1 MVVSKQVTRMTIG
14 VQGMTCAS
22 CVRYV
27 EEALTEVPGV
37 ESASVNLATERATVE
52 LDPLTVPASLLSD
65 VLDDAGYGAVVDV
78 ATMNVGGMT
87 CASCVGY
94 VERAL
99 NEVPGVVSSSVNLA
113 TERATVRYLAGATG
127 VDQLREAVDD
137 AGYSVEGVADDT
149 ANEVADSERLARV
162 REIRD
167 LKRKVAL
174 AGSVG
179 IVLMTL
185 MYIPLEVLGLTAF
198 QLNLVL
204 WVMATPVQFWAGAQ
218 FYRSAWGALKH
229 TTANMNTLVAVG
241 TSVAYAYSTA
251 ATFFGGVFE
260 QAHLLH
266 ANSVFSHSTGTYFD
280 ASAIII
286 ALILLGRLLEARA
299 KGRTSESIRKL
310 MGLRPRTAL
319 VVRDGQQVELPIDQV
334 VVDDQVVVR
343 PGEKVAVDGAVI
355 EGASSV
361 DESMLTGESMPVE
374 KTAGDP
380 VYAATVNGTGGLRF
394 RATRVGAD
402 TVLSQVIRLV
412 QDAQGSKAPIQRT
425 ADVVASYFVPAVLT
439 IAVITWAVWLYWG
452 PPPALTVAILN
463 AVAVLVIAC
472 PCALGL
478 ATPTAIIVGTGK
490 GAERGILIRNAEALE
505 RAHTVTTVVLDKTG
519 TLTRGQPVVTD
530 LITAD
535 GMSENEM
542 LRLAASAESGSE
554 HPLGQAIRTAA
565 TERGLTLAEAAQFQ
579 AFPGHGV
586 QAQVEGKSVALGNA
600 GLLQQSGL
608 ALNGLQSSGQ
618 ELTSQ
623 GKTVM
628 WVVVDGKMT
637 GLLAVADTLKPGA
650 KEAVSALRRLGLEV
664 VMLTGDNRP
673 TAEAIAREAGID
685 KVVAEVLPQDK
696 AAEVR
701 KLQEESRVVAMVG
714 DGINDAPALAQA
726 DVAIAMGTGTDLA
739 METAQITL
747 MRGDLRGVPEAV
759 ALSRATMRTIRQN
772 LFWAFFYNTALIP
785 IAAGVLY
792 LVFGGSQ
799 VPIGPL
805 RYILGD
811 FGFLNPVMAA
821 AAMAFSSVSVVSNSL
836 RLRGTRIQT

>member
-1 MVVSKQVTRMTIG
+1 MVSKQVTRMTIG

-78 ATMNVGGMT
+78 VTMNVGGMT

-149 ANEVADSERLARV
+149 ANEGADSERLARV

-260 QAHLLH
+260 EAHLLH
-266 ANSVFSHSTGTYFD
+266 AHSVFGHSTGTYFD

-334 VVDDQVVVR
+334 VVDDVVVVR
-343 PGEKVAVDGAVI
+343 PGEKVAVDGAVV

-452 PPPALTVAILN
+452 PPPALTIAILN

-554 HPLGQAIRTAA
+554 HPLGQAIRAAA

-600 GLLQQSGL
+600 ALLQQRGL
-608 ALNGLQSSGQ
+608 ALNGMQSRGQ

-623 GKTVM
+623 GKTAM
-628 WVVVDGKMT
+628 WVVVDGKVT

-759 ALSRATMRTIRQN
+759 ALSRATIRTIRQN

-792 LVFGGSQ
+792 LVFGGSG

-836 RLRGTRIQT
+836 RLRGARIQT

>member
-1 MVVSKQVTRMTIG
+1 MVSKQVTRITIG

-78 ATMNVGGMT
+78 VTMNVGGMT

-149 ANEVADSERLARV
+149 ANEGADSERLARV

-260 QAHLLH
+260 EAHLLH
-266 ANSVFSHSTGTYFD
+266 AHSVFGHSTGTYFD

-334 VVDDQVVVR
+334 VVDDVVVVR
-343 PGEKVAVDGAVI
+343 PGEKVAVDGAVV

-452 PPPALTVAILN
+452 PPPALTIAILN

-535 GMSENEM
+535 GMSEDEM

-554 HPLGQAIRTAA
+554 HPLGQAIRAAA

-600 GLLQQSGL
+600 GLLQQRGL
-608 ALNGLQSSGQ
+608 ALNGMQSRGQ

-623 GKTVM
+623 GKTAM
-628 WVVVDGKMT
+628 WVVVDGKVT

-701 KLQEESRVVAMVG
+701 KLQEEGRVVAMVG

-759 ALSRATMRTIRQN
+759 ALSRATIRTIRQN

-792 LVFGGSQ
+792 LVFGGSG

-836 RLRGTRIQT
+836 RLRGARIQT

>member
-1 MVVSKQVTRMTIG
+1 MVSKQVTRMTIG

-78 ATMNVGGMT
+78 VTMNVGGMT

-113 TERATVRYLAGATG
+113 TERATVRYFAGATG

-149 ANEVADSERLARV
+149 ANEQADSERLARV

-204 WVMATPVQFWAGAQ
+204 WVLATPVQFWAGAQ

-260 QAHLLH
+260 EAHLLH
-266 ANSVFSHSTGTYFD
+266 AHSVFGHSTGTYFD

-319 VVRDGQQVELPIDQV
+319 VVRDGQQVELPIDEV
-334 VVDDQVVVR
+334 VVDDVVVVR
-343 PGEKVAVDGAVI
+343 PGEKVAVDGAVV

-380 VYAATVNGTGGLRF
+380 LYAATVNGTGGLRF

-565 TERGLTLAEAAQFQ
+565 TERGLTLAQAAQFQ

-586 QAQVEGKSVALGNA
+586 QAQVEGKSVVLGNA
-600 GLLQQSGL
+600 GLLQQRGL
-608 ALNGLQSSGQ
+608 ALNGMQSRGQ

-623 GKTVM
+623 GKTAM
-628 WVVVDGKMT
+628 WVVVDGKVT

-714 DGINDAPALAQA
+714 DGINDAPALAQS

-747 MRGDLRGVPEAV
+747 MRGDLRGVPEAI
-759 ALSRATMRTIRQN
+759 ALSRATIRTIRQN

-792 LVFGGSQ
+792 LVFGGSG

-836 RLRGTRIQT
+836 RLRGARIQT

>member
-1 MVVSKQVTRMTIG
+1 MVSKQVTRITIG

-78 ATMNVGGMT
+78 VTMNVGGMT

-149 ANEVADSERLARV
+149 ANEGADSERLARV

-185 MYIPLEVLGLTAF
+185 MYIPLDVLGLTAF

-260 QAHLLH
+260 EAHLLH
-266 ANSVFSHSTGTYFD
+266 AHSVFGHSTGTYFD

-319 VVRDGQQVELPIDQV
+319 VVRDGQQVELPIDEV
-334 VVDDQVVVR
+334 VVDDVVVVR
-343 PGEKVAVDGAVI
+343 PGEKVAVDGAVV

-452 PPPALTVAILN
+452 PPPALTIAILN

-586 QAQVEGKSVALGNA
+586 QAQVEGKSVVLGNA
-600 GLLQQSGL
+600 GLLQQRGL
-608 ALNGLQSSGQ
+608 ALNGMQSSGQ

-623 GKTVM
+623 GKTAM
-628 WVVVDGKMT
+628 WVVVDGKVT

-701 KLQEESRVVAMVG
+701 KLQEEGRVVAMVG

-759 ALSRATMRTIRQN
+759 ALSRATIRTIRQN

-792 LVFGGSQ
+792 LVFGGSG
-799 VPIGPL
+799 VPMGPL

-836 RLRGTRIQT
+836 RLRGARIQT

>member
-1 MVVSKQVTRMTIG
+1 MVSKQVTRMTIG

-78 ATMNVGGMT
+78 VTMNVGGMT

-149 ANEVADSERLARV
+149 ANEGADSERLARV

-260 QAHLLH
+260 EAHLLH
-266 ANSVFSHSTGTYFD
+266 AHSVFGHSTGTYFD

-334 VVDDQVVVR
+334 VVDDVVVVR
-343 PGEKVAVDGAVI
+343 PGEKVAVDGAVV

-452 PPPALTVAILN
+452 PPPALTIAILN

-530 LITAD
+530 LITTD
-535 GMSENEM
+535 GMSEDEM

-554 HPLGQAIRTAA
+554 HPLGQAIRAAA

-579 AFPGHGV
+579 AFPGHGI
-586 QAQVEGKSVALGNA
+586 QAQVEGKSVVLGNA
-600 GLLQQSGL
+600 GLLQQRGL
-608 ALNGLQSSGQ
+608 ALNGMQSSGQ

-623 GKTVM
+623 GKTAM
-628 WVVVDGKMT
+628 WVVVDGKVT

-701 KLQEESRVVAMVG
+701 KLQEEGRVVAMVG

-759 ALSRATMRTIRQN
+759 ALSRATIRTIRQN

-792 LVFGGSQ
+792 LVFGGSG

-836 RLRGTRIQT
+836 RLRGARIQT

>member
-1 MVVSKQVTRMTIG
+1 M
-14 VQGMTCAS
+14 
-22 CVRYV
+22 

-162 REIRD
+162 HEIRD

-334 VVDDQVVVR
+334 VVDDQVAVR

-394 RATRVGAD
+394 RATRVGED

-519 TLTRGQPVVTD
+519 TLTRGEPVVTD
-530 LITAD
+530 LTTAD

-565 TERGLTLAEAAQFQ
+565 TERGVTLAEAAQFQ
-579 AFPGHGV
+579 AFPGHGI

-600 GLLQQSGL
+600 GLLQQRGL
-608 ALNGLQSSGQ
+608 ALNGLQSRGQ

-623 GKTVM
+623 GKTAM
-628 WVVVDGKMT
+628 WVVVDGKVT

-701 KLQEESRVVAMVG
+701 KLQEKSRVVAMVG

-792 LVFGGSQ
+792 LVFGGSG
-799 VPIGPL
+799 VPMGPL

-836 RLRGTRIQT
+836 RLRGARIQT

>member
-1 MVVSKQVTRMTIG
+1 MVSKQVTRITIG

-78 ATMNVGGMT
+78 VTMNVGGMT

-149 ANEVADSERLARV
+149 ANEGADSERLARV

-251 ATFFGGVFE
+251 ATFFGSVFE
-260 QAHLLH
+260 EAHLLH
-266 ANSVFSHSTGTYFD
+266 AHSVFGHSTGTYFD

-334 VVDDQVVVR
+334 VVDDVVVVR
-343 PGEKVAVDGAVI
+343 PGEKVAVDGAVV

-361 DESMLTGESMPVE
+361 DESMLTGESMPIE

-452 PPPALTVAILN
+452 PPPALTIAILN

-530 LITAD
+530 LITTD
-535 GMSENEM
+535 GMSEDEM

-554 HPLGQAIRTAA
+554 HPLGQAIRAAA

-600 GLLQQSGL
+600 GLLQQRGL
-608 ALNGLQSSGQ
+608 ALNGMQSRGQ

-623 GKTVM
+623 GKTAM
-628 WVVVDGKMT
+628 WVVVDGKVT

-701 KLQEESRVVAMVG
+701 KLQEEGRVVAMVG

-759 ALSRATMRTIRQN
+759 ALSRATIRTIRQN

-792 LVFGGSQ
+792 LVFGGSG

-836 RLRGTRIQT
+836 RLRGARIQT

>member
-1 MVVSKQVTRMTIG
+1 MVSKQVTRITIG

-78 ATMNVGGMT
+78 VTMNVGGMT

-149 ANEVADSERLARV
+149 ANEGADSERLARV

-260 QAHLLH
+260 EAHLLH
-266 ANSVFSHSTGTYFD
+266 AHSVFGHSTGTYFD

-334 VVDDQVVVR
+334 VVDDVVVVR
-343 PGEKVAVDGAVI
+343 PGEKVAVDGAVV

-452 PPPALTVAILN
+452 PPPALTIAILN

-530 LITAD
+530 LITTD
-535 GMSENEM
+535 GMSEDEM

-554 HPLGQAIRTAA
+554 HPLGQAIRAAA

-600 GLLQQSGL
+600 GLLQQRGL
-608 ALNGLQSSGQ
+608 ALNGMQSRGQ

-623 GKTVM
+623 GKTAM
-628 WVVVDGKMT
+628 WVVVDGKVT

-701 KLQEESRVVAMVG
+701 KLQEEGRVVAMVG

-759 ALSRATMRTIRQN
+759 ALSRATIRTIRQN

-792 LVFGGSQ
+792 LVFGGSG

-836 RLRGTRIQT
+836 RLRGARIQT

>member
-1 MVVSKQVTRMTIG
+1 MVSKQVTRITIG

-78 ATMNVGGMT
+78 VTMNVGGMT

-149 ANEVADSERLARV
+149 ANEGADSERLARV

-179 IVLMTL
+179 IILMTL
-185 MYIPLEVLGLTAF
+185 MYIPLDVLGLTAF

-412 QDAQGSKAPIQRT
+412 QDAQGSKAPIQRA
-425 ADVVASYFVPAVLT
+425 ADVVAGYFVPAVLT

-579 AFPGHGV
+579 AFPGHGI

-600 GLLQQSGL
+600 GLLQQRGL
-608 ALNGLQSSGQ
+608 ALNSMESRGQ

-623 GKTVM
+623 GKTAM
-628 WVVVDGKMT
+628 WVVVDGKVT

>member
-162 REIRD
+162 HEIRD

-334 VVDDQVVVR
+334 VVDDQVAVR

-394 RATRVGAD
+394 RATRVGED

-519 TLTRGQPVVTD
+519 TLTRGEPVVTD
-530 LITAD
+530 LTTAD

-565 TERGLTLAEAAQFQ
+565 TERGVTLAEAAQFQ
-579 AFPGHGV
+579 AFPGHGI

-600 GLLQQSGL
+600 GLLQQRGL
-608 ALNGLQSSGQ
+608 ALNGLQSRGQ

-623 GKTVM
+623 GKTAM
-628 WVVVDGKMT
+628 WVVVDGKVT

-701 KLQEESRVVAMVG
+701 KLQEKSRVVAMVG

-792 LVFGGSQ
+792 LVFGGSG
-799 VPIGPL
+799 VPMGPL

-836 RLRGTRIQT
+836 RLRGARIQT

>member
-1 MVVSKQVTRMTIG
+1 MVSKQVTRMTIG

-78 ATMNVGGMT
+78 VTMNVGGMT

-260 QAHLLH
+260 EAHLLH
-266 ANSVFSHSTGTYFD
+266 AHSVFGHSTGTYFD

-319 VVRDGQQVELPIDQV
+319 VVRDGQQVELPIDEV
-334 VVDDQVVVR
+334 VVDDVVVVR
-343 PGEKVAVDGAVI
+343 PGEKVAVDGAVV

-380 VYAATVNGTGGLRF
+380 LYAATVNGTGGLHF

-452 PPPALTVAILN
+452 PPPALTIAILN

-586 QAQVEGKSVALGNA
+586 QAQVEGKSVVLGNA
-600 GLLQQSGL
+600 GLLQQRGL
-608 ALNGLQSSGQ
+608 ALNGMQSRGQ

-623 GKTVM
+623 GKTAM
-628 WVVVDGKMT
+628 WVVVDGKVT

-701 KLQEESRVVAMVG
+701 KLQEEGRVVAMVG

-747 MRGDLRGVPEAV
+747 MRGDLRGVPEAI
-759 ALSRATMRTIRQN
+759 ALSRATIRTIRQN

-792 LVFGGSQ
+792 LVFGGSG

-836 RLRGTRIQT
+836 RLRGARIQT

>member
-1 MVVSKQVTRMTIG
+1 MVSKQVTRMTIG

-78 ATMNVGGMT
+78 VTMNVGGMT

-149 ANEVADSERLARV
+149 ANEGADSERLARV

-260 QAHLLH
+260 EAHLLH
-266 ANSVFSHSTGTYFD
+266 AHSVFGHSTGTYFD

-334 VVDDQVVVR
+334 VVDDVVVVR
-343 PGEKVAVDGAVI
+343 PGEKVAVDGAVV

-452 PPPALTVAILN
+452 PPPALTIAILN

-600 GLLQQSGL
+600 ALLQQRGL
-608 ALNGLQSSGQ
+608 ALNGMQSRGQ

-623 GKTVM
+623 GKTAM
-628 WVVVDGKMT
+628 WVVVDGKVT

-759 ALSRATMRTIRQN
+759 ALSRATIRTIRQN

-792 LVFGGSQ
+792 LVFGGSG

-836 RLRGTRIQT
+836 RLRGARIQT

>member
-1 MVVSKQVTRMTIG
+1 MVSKQVTRITIG

-78 ATMNVGGMT
+78 VTMNVGGMT

-149 ANEVADSERLARV
+149 ANEGADSDRLARV

-266 ANSVFSHSTGTYFD
+266 ANSVFGHSTGTYFD

-600 GLLQQSGL
+600 GLLQQRGL
-608 ALNGLQSSGQ
+608 ALNGMQSRGQ

-623 GKTVM
+623 GKTAM
-628 WVVVDGKMT
+628 WVVVDGKVT

-701 KLQEESRVVAMVG
+701 KLQGESRVVAMVG

-759 ALSRATMRTIRQN
+759 ALSRATIRTIRQN

-792 LVFGGSQ
+792 LVFGGSG

-805 RYILGD
+805 QYILGD

-836 RLRGTRIQT
+836 RLRGARIQT

>member
-1 MVVSKQVTRMTIG
+1 MVSKQVTRVTIG

-78 ATMNVGGMT
+78 VTMNVGGMT

-241 TSVAYAYSTA
+241 TSVAYAYSTT

-260 QAHLLH
+260 EAHLLH
-266 ANSVFSHSTGTYFD
+266 AHSVFGHSTGTYFD

-319 VVRDGQQVELPIDQV
+319 VIRDGQQVELPIDEV
-334 VVDDQVVVR
+334 VVDDVVVVR

-374 KTAGDP
+374 KTAGDA

-452 PPPALTVAILN
+452 PPPALTIAILN

-600 GLLQQSGL
+600 GLMQQRGL
-608 ALNGLQSSGQ
+608 ALNGMQSRGQ

-623 GKTVM
+623 GKTAM
-628 WVVVDGKMT
+628 WVVVDGKVT

-701 KLQEESRVVAMVG
+701 KLQEEGRVVAMVG

-739 METAQITL
+739 METSQITL
-747 MRGDLRGVPEAV
+747 MRGDLRGVPEAI
-759 ALSRATMRTIRQN
+759 ALSRATIRTIRQN

-792 LVFGGSQ
+792 LVFGGSG

-836 RLRGTRIQT
+836 RLRGARIQT

>member
-1 MVVSKQVTRMTIG
+1 MVSKQVTRITIG

-78 ATMNVGGMT
+78 VTMNVGGMT

-149 ANEVADSERLARV
+149 ANEGADSDRLARV

-425 ADVVASYFVPAVLT
+425 ADVVAGYFVPAVLT

-600 GLLQQSGL
+600 GLLQQRGL
-608 ALNGLQSSGQ
+608 ALNGMQSRGQ

-623 GKTVM
+623 GKTAM
-628 WVVVDGKMT
+628 WVVVDGKVT

-673 TAEAIAREAGID
+673 TAAAIAREAGID

-701 KLQEESRVVAMVG
+701 KLQEEGRVVAMVG

-747 MRGDLRGVPEAV
+747 MRGDLRGVPEAI
-759 ALSRATMRTIRQN
+759 ALSRATIRTIRQN

-792 LVFGGSQ
+792 LVFGGSG
-799 VPIGPL
+799 VPMGPL

-836 RLRGTRIQT
+836 RLRGARIQT

>member
-1 MVVSKQVTRMTIG
+1 MVSKQVTRITIG

-78 ATMNVGGMT
+78 VTMNVGGMT

-113 TERATVRYLAGATG
+113 TERATVHYLAGATG

-149 ANEVADSERLARV
+149 ANEEADSERLARV

-185 MYIPLEVLGLTAF
+185 MYIPLDVLGLTAF

-260 QAHLLH
+260 EAHLLH
-266 ANSVFSHSTGTYFD
+266 AHSVFGHSTGTYFD

-334 VVDDQVVVR
+334 VVDDVVVVR
-343 PGEKVAVDGAVI
+343 PGEKVAVDGAVV

-452 PPPALTVAILN
+452 PPPALTIAILN

-535 GMSENEM
+535 GMSEGEM

-586 QAQVEGKSVALGNA
+586 QAQVEGKSVVLGNA
-600 GLLQQSGL
+600 GLLQQRGL
-608 ALNGLQSSGQ
+608 ALNGMQSSGQ

-623 GKTVM
+623 GKTAM
-628 WVVVDGKMT
+628 WVVVDGKVT

-759 ALSRATMRTIRQN
+759 ALSRATIRTIRQN

-792 LVFGGSQ
+792 LVFGGSG

-836 RLRGTRIQT
+836 RLRGARIQT

>member
-1 MVVSKQVTRMTIG
+1 MVSKQVTRITIG

-27 EEALTEVPGV
+27 EEALAEVPGV

-65 VLDDAGYGAVVDV
+65 VLDAAGYGAVVDV
-78 ATMNVGGMT
+78 VTMDVGGMT

-149 ANEVADSERLARV
+149 ANEGADSDRLARV

-334 VVDDQVVVR
+334 VVDDQVAVR

-600 GLLQQSGL
+600 GLLQQRGL
-608 ALNGLQSSGQ
+608 ALNGMQSRGQ

-623 GKTVM
+623 GKTAM
-628 WVVVDGKMT
+628 WVVVDGKVT

-673 TAEAIAREAGID
+673 TAEAIAREVGID

-792 LVFGGSQ
+792 LVFGGSG

>member
-1 MVVSKQVTRMTIG
+1 MVSKQVTRMTIG

-78 ATMNVGGMT
+78 VTMNVGGMT

-149 ANEVADSERLARV
+149 ANEGADSERLARV

-260 QAHLLH
+260 EAHLLH
-266 ANSVFSHSTGTYFD
+266 AHSVFGHSTGTYFD

-334 VVDDQVVVR
+334 VVDDVVVVR
-343 PGEKVAVDGAVI
+343 PGEKVAVDGAVV

-439 IAVITWAVWLYWG
+439 IAVVTWAVWLYWG
-452 PPPALTVAILN
+452 PPPALTIAILN

-530 LITAD
+530 LITTD
-535 GMSENEM
+535 GMSEDEM

-554 HPLGQAIRTAA
+554 HPLGQAIRAAA

-600 GLLQQSGL
+600 ALLQQRGL
-608 ALNGLQSSGQ
+608 ALNGMQSSGQ

-623 GKTVM
+623 GKTAM
-628 WVVVDGKMT
+628 WVVVDGKVT

-701 KLQEESRVVAMVG
+701 KLQEEGRVVAMVG

-759 ALSRATMRTIRQN
+759 ALSRATIRTIRQN

-792 LVFGGSQ
+792 LVFGGSG
-799 VPIGPL
+799 VPMGPL

-836 RLRGTRIQT
+836 RLRGARIQT

>member
-1 MVVSKQVTRMTIG
+1 MVSKQVTRITIG

-78 ATMNVGGMT
+78 VTMNVGGMT

-149 ANEVADSERLARV
+149 ANEGADSERLARV

-260 QAHLLH
+260 EAHLLH
-266 ANSVFSHSTGTYFD
+266 AHSVFGHSTGTYFD

-334 VVDDQVVVR
+334 VVDDVVVVR
-343 PGEKVAVDGAVI
+343 PGEKVAVDGAVV

-452 PPPALTVAILN
+452 PPPALTIAILN

-530 LITAD
+530 LITTD
-535 GMSENEM
+535 GMSEDEM

-554 HPLGQAIRTAA
+554 HPLGQAIRAAA

-600 GLLQQSGL
+600 GLLQQRGL
-608 ALNGLQSSGQ
+608 ALNGMQSSGQ

-623 GKTVM
+623 GKTAM
-628 WVVVDGKMT
+628 WVVVDGKVT

-701 KLQEESRVVAMVG
+701 KLQEEGRVVAMVG

-759 ALSRATMRTIRQN
+759 ALSRATIRTIRQN

-792 LVFGGSQ
+792 LVFGGSG
-799 VPIGPL
+799 VPMGPL

-836 RLRGTRIQT
+836 RLRGARIQT

>member
-1 MVVSKQVTRMTIG
+1 MVSKQVTRITIG

-78 ATMNVGGMT
+78 VTMNVGGMT

-149 ANEVADSERLARV
+149 ANEGADSERLARV

-260 QAHLLH
+260 EAHLLH
-266 ANSVFSHSTGTYFD
+266 AHSVFGHSTGTYFD

-334 VVDDQVVVR
+334 VVDDVVVVR
-343 PGEKVAVDGAVI
+343 PGEKVAVDGAVV

-380 VYAATVNGTGGLRF
+380 VYAATINGTGGLHF

-452 PPPALTVAILN
+452 PPPALTIAILN

-535 GMSENEM
+535 GMSEDEM

-554 HPLGQAIRTAA
+554 HPLGQAIRAAA

-600 GLLQQSGL
+600 GLLQQRGL
-608 ALNGLQSSGQ
+608 ALNGMQSRGQ

-623 GKTVM
+623 GKTAM
-628 WVVVDGKMT
+628 WVVVDGKVT

-701 KLQEESRVVAMVG
+701 KLQEEGRVVAMVG

-759 ALSRATMRTIRQN
+759 ALSRATIRTIRQN

-792 LVFGGSQ
+792 LVFGGSG

-836 RLRGTRIQT
+836 RLRGARIQT

>member
-1 MVVSKQVTRMTIG
+1 MVSKQMTRITIG

-22 CVRYV
+22 CVAHV
-27 EEALTEVPGV
+27 EDALVEVPGV
-37 ESASVNLATERATVE
+37 ESATVNLATEQATVE
-52 LDPLTVPASLLSD
+52 LDPLTVPASLLAD
-65 VLDDAGYGAVVDV
+65 VLDDAGYGAVLDTV
-78 ATMNVGGMT
+78 TLNVGGMT

-94 VERAL
+94 VEQAL
-99 NEVPGVVSSSVNLA
+99 DEVPGVVSSSVNLA
-113 TERATVRYLAGATG
+113 TERATVRYLSGATG
-127 VDQLREAVDD
+127 VHQLQEAVDD
-137 AGYSVEGVADDT
+137 AGYSVEGVVYDT
-149 ANEVADSERLARV
+149 SDEAADSERLART

-174 AGSVG
+174 AGAVG
-179 IVLMTL
+179 IAIMSL
-185 MYIPLEVLGLTAF
+185 MYVPLHVLGLTSF
-198 QLNLVL
+198 QLNLIL

-229 TTANMNTLVAVG
+229 KTANMNTLVAVG
-241 TSVAYAYSTA
+241 TTVAYAYSTT
-251 ATFFGGVFE
+251 ATFFEGIFE
-260 QAHLLH
+260 QANLLH
-266 ANSVFSHSTGTYFD
+266 GPGAFGHSTSTYFD

-299 KGRTSESIRKL
+299 KGRTSEAIRKL
-310 MGLRPRTAL
+310 MGLRPSTAL
-319 VVRDGQQVELPIDQV
+319 VVRDGQQVELPIEQV
-334 VVDDQVVVR
+334 LVNDVVVVR
-343 PGEKVAVDGAVI
+343 PGERMAVDGEVI
-355 EGASSV
+355 EGTSSV

-374 KTAGDP
+374 KSAGAP
-380 VYAATVNGTGGLRF
+380 LYAATVNGTGGLRF

-412 QDAQGSKAPIQRT
+412 QEAQGSKAPIQRL

-439 IAVITWAVWLYWG
+439 IAVITLAIWLIWG
-452 PPPALTVAILN
+452 PAPALTVAILN

-505 RAHTVTTVVLDKTG
+505 RAHMITTVVLDKTG
-519 TLTRGQPVVTD
+519 TLTTGQPVVTD

-535 GMSENEM
+535 GLSEDEV

-554 HPLGQAIRTAA
+554 HPLGRAIHRAA
-565 TERGLTLAEAAQFQ
+565 TERDLILSEATQFQ
-579 AFPGHGV
+579 ALPGHGV
-586 QAQVEGKSVALGNA
+586 QAQIGDRAVSLGNV
-600 GLLQQSGL
+600 GLLRQQGL
-608 ALNGLQSSGQ
+608 SLDGLEGTAS

-623 GKTVM
+623 GKTAM
-628 WVVVDGKMT
+628 WVVVDSNVV
-637 GLLAVADTLKPGA
+637 GLIAVADTLKPGSP
-650 KEAVSALRRLGLEV
+650 EAVTALHRLGLDV

-673 TAEAIAREAGID
+673 TAEAVAHEAGID
-685 KVVAEVLPQDK
+685 RVVAEVLPQDK
-696 AAEVR
+696 AAEVK
-701 KLQEESRVVAMVG
+701 KLQDEGRVVAMVG

-747 MRGDLRGVPEAV
+747 MRGDLRGVPEAI
-759 ALSRATMRTIRQN
+759 ALSRATIRTIRQN

-792 LVFGGSQ
+792 LAFSGSG
-799 VPIGPL
+799 VPAGPL
-805 RYILGD
+805 QYILGD

-836 RLRGTRIQT
+836 RLRSARIKV

>member
-1 MVVSKQVTRMTIG
+1 MVSKQVTRITIG

-78 ATMNVGGMT
+78 VTMNVGGMT

-149 ANEVADSERLARV
+149 ANEGADSERLARV

-260 QAHLLH
+260 EAHLLH
-266 ANSVFSHSTGTYFD
+266 AHSVFGHSTGTYFD

-334 VVDDQVVVR
+334 VVDDVVVVR
-343 PGEKVAVDGAVI
+343 PGEKVAVDGAVV

-452 PPPALTVAILN
+452 PPPALTIAILN

-579 AFPGHGV
+579 AFPGHGI
-586 QAQVEGKSVALGNA
+586 QAQVEGKSVVLGNA
-600 GLLQQSGL
+600 GLLQQRGL
-608 ALNGLQSSGQ
+608 ALNGMQSRGQ

-623 GKTVM
+623 GKTAM
-628 WVVVDGKMT
+628 WVVVDGKVT

-759 ALSRATMRTIRQN
+759 ALSRATIRTIRQN

-792 LVFGGSQ
+792 LVFGGSG

-836 RLRGTRIQT
+836 RLRGARIQT

>member
-1 MVVSKQVTRMTIG
+1 MVSKQVTRITIG

-78 ATMNVGGMT
+78 VTMNVGGMT

-149 ANEVADSERLARV
+149 ANEGADSERLARV

-260 QAHLLH
+260 EAHLLH
-266 ANSVFSHSTGTYFD
+266 AHSVFGHSTGTYFD

-334 VVDDQVVVR
+334 VVDDVVVVR
-343 PGEKVAVDGAVI
+343 PGEKVAVDGAVV

-452 PPPALTVAILN
+452 PPPALTIAILN

-535 GMSENEM
+535 GMSEGEM

-554 HPLGQAIRTAA
+554 HPLGQAIRAAA

-600 GLLQQSGL
+600 ALLQQRGL
-608 ALNGLQSSGQ
+608 ALNGMQSSGQ

-623 GKTVM
+623 GKTAM
-628 WVVVDGKMT
+628 WVVVDGKVT

-701 KLQEESRVVAMVG
+701 KLQEEGRVVAMVG

-726 DVAIAMGTGTDLA
+726 DVAVAMGTGTDLA

-759 ALSRATMRTIRQN
+759 ALSRATIRTIRQN

-792 LVFGGSQ
+792 LVFGGSG

-836 RLRGTRIQT
+836 RLRGARIQT

>member
-1 MVVSKQVTRMTIG
+1 MVSKQVTRITIG

-78 ATMNVGGMT
+78 VTMNVGGMT

-149 ANEVADSERLARV
+149 ANEGADSDRLARV

-167 LKRKVAL
+167 LKRKVSL

-696 AAEVR
+696 ATEVR
-701 KLQEESRVVAMVG
+701 KLQEENRVVAMVG

-792 LVFGGSQ
+792 LVFGGSG

>member
-1 MVVSKQVTRMTIG
+1 MVSKQVTRITIG

-78 ATMNVGGMT
+78 VTMNVGGMT

-149 ANEVADSERLARV
+149 ANEGADSERLARV

-260 QAHLLH
+260 EAHLLH
-266 ANSVFSHSTGTYFD
+266 AHSVFGHSTGTYFD

-334 VVDDQVVVR
+334 VVDDVVVVR
-343 PGEKVAVDGAVI
+343 PGEKVAVDGAVV

-452 PPPALTVAILN
+452 PPPALTIAILN

-530 LITAD
+530 LITTD
-535 GMSENEM
+535 GMSEDEM

-554 HPLGQAIRTAA
+554 HPLGQAIRAAA

-600 GLLQQSGL
+600 ALLQQRGL
-608 ALNGLQSSGQ
+608 ALNGMQSRGQ

-623 GKTVM
+623 GKTAM
-628 WVVVDGKMT
+628 WVVVDGKVT

-701 KLQEESRVVAMVG
+701 KLQEEGRVVAMVG

-759 ALSRATMRTIRQN
+759 ALSRATIRTIRQN

-792 LVFGGSQ
+792 LVFGGSG

-836 RLRGTRIQT
+836 RLRGARIQT

>member
-1 MVVSKQVTRMTIG
+1 MVSKQVTRMTIG

-78 ATMNVGGMT
+78 VTMNVGGMT

-149 ANEVADSERLARV
+149 ANEQADSERLARV

-204 WVMATPVQFWAGAQ
+204 WVLATPVQFWAGAQ

-260 QAHLLH
+260 EAHLLH
-266 ANSVFSHSTGTYFD
+266 AHSVFGHSTGTYFD

-319 VVRDGQQVELPIDQV
+319 VVRDGQQVELPIDEV
-334 VVDDQVVVR
+334 VVDDVVVVR
-343 PGEKVAVDGAVI
+343 PGEKVAVDGAVV

-380 VYAATVNGTGGLRF
+380 LYAATVNGTGGLRF

-565 TERGLTLAEAAQFQ
+565 TERGLTLAQAAQFQ

-586 QAQVEGKSVALGNA
+586 QAQVEGKSVVLGNA
-600 GLLQQSGL
+600 GLLQQRGL
-608 ALNGLQSSGQ
+608 ALNGMQSRGQ

-623 GKTVM
+623 GKTAM
-628 WVVVDGKMT
+628 WVVVDGKVT

-747 MRGDLRGVPEAV
+747 MRGDLRGVPEAI
-759 ALSRATMRTIRQN
+759 ALSRATIRTIRQN

-792 LVFGGSQ
+792 LVFGGSG

-836 RLRGTRIQT
+836 RLRGARIQT

>member
-1 MVVSKQVTRMTIG
+1 MVSKQVTRITIG

-78 ATMNVGGMT
+78 VTMNVGGMT

-149 ANEVADSERLARV
+149 ANEGADSERLARV

-260 QAHLLH
+260 EAHLLH
-266 ANSVFSHSTGTYFD
+266 AHSVFGHSTGTYFD

-334 VVDDQVVVR
+334 VVDDVVVVR
-343 PGEKVAVDGAVI
+343 PGEKVAVDGAVV

-452 PPPALTVAILN
+452 PPPALTIAILN

-535 GMSENEM
+535 GMSEDEM

-554 HPLGQAIRTAA
+554 HPLGQAIRAAA

-600 GLLQQSGL
+600 GLLQQRGL
-608 ALNGLQSSGQ
+608 ALNGMQSSGQ

-623 GKTVM
+623 GKTAM
-628 WVVVDGKMT
+628 WVVVDGKVT

-701 KLQEESRVVAMVG
+701 KLQEEGRVVAMVG

-759 ALSRATMRTIRQN
+759 ALSRATIRTIRQN

-792 LVFGGSQ
+792 LVFGGSG

-836 RLRGTRIQT
+836 RLRGARIQT

>member
-1 MVVSKQVTRMTIG
+1 MVSKQVTRVTIG

-65 VLDDAGYGAVVDV
+65 VLDDAGYAAVVDV
-78 ATMNVGGMT
+78 VTMNVGGMT

-149 ANEVADSERLARV
+149 ANEGADSERLARV

-260 QAHLLH
+260 EAHLLH
-266 ANSVFSHSTGTYFD
+266 AHSVFGHSTGTYFD

-334 VVDDQVVVR
+334 VVDDVVVVR
-343 PGEKVAVDGAVI
+343 PGEKVAVDGAVV

-439 IAVITWAVWLYWG
+439 IAVVTWAVWLYWG
-452 PPPALTVAILN
+452 PPPALTIAILN

-530 LITAD
+530 LITTD
-535 GMSENEM
+535 GMSEDEM

-554 HPLGQAIRTAA
+554 HPLGQAIRAAA

-600 GLLQQSGL
+600 ALLQQRGL
-608 ALNGLQSSGQ
+608 ALNGMQSSGQ

-623 GKTVM
+623 GKTAM
-628 WVVVDGKMT
+628 WVVVDGKVT

-701 KLQEESRVVAMVG
+701 KLQEEGRVVAMVG

-726 DVAIAMGTGTDLA
+726 DVAVAMGTGTDLA

-759 ALSRATMRTIRQN
+759 ALSRATIRTIRQN

-792 LVFGGSQ
+792 LVFGGSG

-836 RLRGTRIQT
+836 RLRGARIQT

>member
-1 MVVSKQVTRMTIG
+1 MVSKQVTRITIG

-78 ATMNVGGMT
+78 VTMNVGGMT

-149 ANEVADSERLARV
+149 ANEGADSERLARV

-260 QAHLLH
+260 EAHLLH
-266 ANSVFSHSTGTYFD
+266 AHSVFGHSTGTYFD

-319 VVRDGQQVELPIDQV
+319 VVRDGQQVELPIDEV
-334 VVDDQVVVR
+334 VVDDVVVVR
-343 PGEKVAVDGAVI
+343 PGEKVAVDGAVV

-374 KTAGDP
+374 KTAGDA

-452 PPPALTVAILN
+452 PPPALTIAILN

-600 GLLQQSGL
+600 GLLQQRGL
-608 ALNGLQSSGQ
+608 ALNGMQSRGQ

-623 GKTVM
+623 GKTAM
-628 WVVVDGKMT
+628 WVVVDGKVT

-701 KLQEESRVVAMVG
+701 KLQGESRVVAMVG

-759 ALSRATMRTIRQN
+759 ALSRATIRTIRQN

-792 LVFGGSQ
+792 LVFGGSG

-836 RLRGTRIQT
+836 RLRGARIQT

>member
-1 MVVSKQVTRMTIG
+1 MVSKQVTRITIG

-52 LDPLTVPASLLSD
+52 LDLLTVPASLLSD
-65 VLDDAGYGAVVDV
+65 VLDDAGYGALVDV
-78 ATMNVGGMT
+78 VTMNVGGMT

-127 VDQLREAVDD
+127 VNQLREAVDD

-149 ANEVADSERLARV
+149 ANEEADSERLARV

-229 TTANMNTLVAVG
+229 ATANMNTLVAVG

-490 GAERGILIRNAEALE
+490 GAECGILIRNAEALE

-586 QAQVEGKSVALGNA
+586 QAQVEGKSIALGNA
-600 GLLQQSGL
+600 GLLQQRGL
-608 ALNGLQSSGQ
+608 ALNGMQSSGQ

-623 GKTVM
+623 GKTAM
-628 WVVVDGKMT
+628 WVVVDGKVT

-747 MRGDLRGVPEAV
+747 MRGDLRGVPEAI
-759 ALSRATMRTIRQN
+759 ALSRATIRTIRQN

-792 LVFGGSQ
+792 LVFGGSG
-799 VPIGPL
+799 VPMGPL

-836 RLRGTRIQT
+836 RLRGARIQT

>member
-1 MVVSKQVTRMTIG
+1 MVSKQVTRMTIG
-14 VQGMTCAS
+14 VQGMTCTS
-22 CVRYV
+22 CVRHV
-27 EEALTEVPGV
+27 EEALAEVPGV

-65 VLDDAGYGAVVDV
+65 VLDDAGYGALMDVV
-78 ATMNVGGMT
+78 TMNVGGMT

-149 ANEVADSERLARV
+149 ANEGADSDRLARV

-412 QDAQGSKAPIQRT
+412 QDAQGSKAPIQRA
-425 ADVVASYFVPAVLT
+425 ADVVAGYFVPAVLT

-579 AFPGHGV
+579 AFPGHGI

-600 GLLQQSGL
+600 GLLQQRGL
-608 ALNGLQSSGQ
+608 ALNGMESRGQ

-623 GKTVM
+623 GKTAM
-628 WVVVDGKMT
+628 WVVVDGKVT

-836 RLRGTRIQT
+836 RLRGARIQT

>member
-1 MVVSKQVTRMTIG
+1 MVSKQVTRITIG

-78 ATMNVGGMT
+78 VTMNVGGMT

-149 ANEVADSERLARV
+149 ANEGADSERLARV

-260 QAHLLH
+260 EAHLLH
-266 ANSVFSHSTGTYFD
+266 AHSVFGHSTGTYFD

-334 VVDDQVVVR
+334 VVDDVVVVR
-343 PGEKVAVDGAVI
+343 PGEKVAVDGAVV

-439 IAVITWAVWLYWG
+439 IAVVTWAVWLYWG
-452 PPPALTVAILN
+452 PPPALTIAILN

-530 LITAD
+530 LITTD
-535 GMSENEM
+535 GMSEDEM

-554 HPLGQAIRTAA
+554 HPLGQAIRAAA

-600 GLLQQSGL
+600 GLLQQRGL
-608 ALNGLQSSGQ
+608 ALNGMQSRGQ

-623 GKTVM
+623 GKTAM
-628 WVVVDGKMT
+628 WVVVDGKVT

-701 KLQEESRVVAMVG
+701 KLQEEGRVVAMVG

-759 ALSRATMRTIRQN
+759 ALSRATIRTIRQN

-792 LVFGGSQ
+792 LVFGGSG

-836 RLRGTRIQT
+836 RLRGARIQT